1 MAVPGA
7 ATPSRGDDGMKKF
20 DFARTDPAPV
30 PVEVPGP
37 THRTTAELKLRKGA
51 GRHYATQYLIAENT
65 PVYLLRVSGL
75 WASVQHGQTFG
86 WLPTQCLERLEAP
99 RQRPQVPVRPVAS
112 QVAAMAGGA
121 DSAPEVPDEEFV
133 PTHRSTADLNLRK
146 GSGTNYPVLRV
157 LAANLQVRK
166 LEELGT
172 WAKVS
177 TGKDIGWVPSAYLA
191 RINVRRPA
199 TGIQPMAPTEYT
211 TTVRL
216 NVRKDAGDH
225 FPVMRIMQAGT
236 LVRVNGKLGPWCRIM
251 LDQDAGWV
259 PASQLQLRYLASTTP
274 VTIAETTLYQ
284 GASANYR
291 AVAQLGAG
299 QQVEVLA
306 SRGQWTKV
314 RAGRL
319 EGWVHSTHLG

>member
-1 MAVPGA
+1 
-7 ATPSRGDDGMKKF
+7 MKKF
-20 DFARTDPAPV
+20 DSARISQAPAPV
-30 PVEVPGP
+30 ETPGP

-65 PVYLLRVSGL
+65 AVYLLRTNGL

-86 WLPTQCLERLEAP
+86 WLPSQCLERLEV
-99 RQRPQVPVRPVAS
+99 QRSKPQIPVRPVTGS
-112 QVAAMAGGA
+112 IAAGPSAA
-121 DSAPEVPDEEFV
+121 SAPEVPDEDFI

-157 LAANLQVRK
+157 LAANIQVRQID
-166 LEELGT
+166 ELGT

-177 TGKDIGWVPSAYLA
+177 TGKDVGWVPSAYLA

-199 TGIQPMAPTEYT
+199 TGIETMSPTEFT

-216 NVRKDAGDH
+216 NVRKDAGDR
-225 FPVMRIMQAGT
+225 FAVLRILQPGT
-236 LVRVNGKLGPWCRIM
+236 LVRVNGKLGPWRRIM
-251 LDQDAGWV
+251 LDQETGWV
-259 PASQLQLRYLASTTP
+259 PASQLQLRYVISKTP
-274 VTIAETTLYQ
+274 VTVTETTLYR

-291 AVAQLGAG
+291 ALAQLPAG
-299 QQVEVLA
+299 EQLEVSA

>member
-1 MAVPGA
+1 
-7 ATPSRGDDGMKKF
+7 MKKF
-20 DFARTDPAPV
+20 DFARTEPTAAPAKAA
-30 PVEVPGP
+30 GP

-51 GRHYATQYLIAENT
+51 GRHYAVQYLIPASTE
-65 PVYLLRVSGL
+65 VYLLRVSGL

-86 WLPTQCLERLEAP
+86 WLPAQCLERLQAP
-99 RQRPQVPVRPVAS
+99 RHLPQVPARPAAS
-112 QVAAMAGGA
+112 QVPESGP
-121 DSAPEVPDEEFV
+121 SAPEVPDEDFI

-146 GSGTNYPVLRV
+146 GSGTNHPVLRV
-157 LAANLQVRK
+157 LAANIQVRK
-166 LEELGT
+166 LDELGT

-191 RINVRRPA
+191 RINVARPA

-225 FPVMRIMQAGT
+225 FPVLRIIQPGT
-236 LVRVNGKLGPWCRIM
+236 LVRVNGKLGPWRRIM
-251 LDQDAGWV
+251 LDQETGWV
-259 PASQLQLRYLASTTP
+259 PSSQLQLRHVVSRTP
-274 VTIAETTLYQ
+274 ATIAQTTLYR

-291 AVAQLGAG
+291 ALAQLEVG
-299 QQVEVLA
+299 QQLEVLA

-319 EGWVHSTHLG
+319 EGWVHSSHVG